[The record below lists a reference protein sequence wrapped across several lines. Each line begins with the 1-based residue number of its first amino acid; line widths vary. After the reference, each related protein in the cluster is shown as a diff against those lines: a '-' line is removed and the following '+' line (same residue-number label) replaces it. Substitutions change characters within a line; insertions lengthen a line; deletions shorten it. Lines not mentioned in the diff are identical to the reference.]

1 MNCDEI
7 AELYELRK
15 REQGPELERMRQ
27 IQAIMENDFVLPLPE
42 LSEDEKPAVA
52 NLASQGMAQISRRIA
67 SVEPTY
73 YFPSVDVGN
82 DEANQRAADR
92 KRISMGWRHDNHM
105 KQRLGKRARHFL
117 AFANSPVVIKPD
129 RKLGIP
135 RWMVKDPLWTFPGE
149 DAFDDYLPGDCIFVS
164 RHSYRGLL
172 SMFAGNEKALEE
184 IKGICKPHGWNYE
197 NPLANGDVEFELV
210 EYIDDQ
216 YDHLVLV
223 GANPDEALGMSIG
236 PASATL
242 IKANNRANHPL
253 VVNPGSIS
261 LSKQMGHFDGII
273 GMYQTQASLM
283 AMTVVAQRRAVWP
296 REWAVANPG
305 EQIDVVS
312 IPDPYKG
319 QPGEING
326 GRLEQQNLDP
336 SFRVLELMDR
346 LEYGE
351 RQTAGLPAEFGGSS
365 ATNIRTG
372 RRGAQVL
379 GATIDFT
386 IAEAQDIFA
395 TSLCEEG
402 KIAIAIDKGYFN
414 RKKVYHIATRS
425 FQGSVSYKPSQV
437 WETDKHVVDYP
448 IAGTDLQN
456 LPIEGGQRVAMK
468 TLSRR
473 AFMEI
478 DPVVTDVDAQIQQ
491 MHREGV
497 EDAFLT
503 SIQTMAADP
512 AGPYQPIHLA
522 RLDEKLAKGMELYEA
537 ITELQGE
544 IQKEQAEQ
552 APDSAAAQPGLS
564 MPGQGVEQPATIP
577 EGTASMQNLTGLL
590 GQLGAAQTAR
600 AYRPTG

>member
-1 MNCDEI
+1 MNADEI
-7 AELYELRK
+7 AELYEIRK
-15 REQGPELERMRQ
+15 REQGPELQRMRE
-27 IQAIMENDFVLPLPE
+27 IQAVMENELVLPLPE
-42 LSEDEKPAVA
+42 LSADEKPAVA
-52 NLASQGMAQISRRIA
+52 NLAQQGMSQISRRIA

-73 YFPSVDVGN
+73 YFPSVNPGSDA
-82 DEANQRAADR
+82 ANQRASDR

-105 KQRLGKRARHFL
+105 KQRLGKRARQFL
-117 AFANSPVVIKPD
+117 AYANSPVVIKPD
-129 RKLGIP
+129 SKLKIP

-149 DAFDDYLPGDCIFVS
+149 DAFDDYVPCDCIFVTQ
-164 RHSYRGLL
+164 HTYRGLK
-172 SMFAGNEKALEE
+172 SMFYGNEKAMEA
-184 IKGICKPHGWNYE
+184 IKGIAKPQGWNYE
-197 NPLANGDVEFELV
+197 NDEANGDVKFELV
-210 EYIDDQ
+210 EYIDDRE
-216 YDHLVLV
+216 DHLVLV
-223 GANPDEALGMSIG
+223 GPDPGEGMGMSMG
-236 PASATL
+236 PSSSTL
-242 IKANNRANHPL
+242 IKAPNRAGRPL
-253 VVNPGSIS
+253 VVNPGSIN

-273 GMYQTQASLM
+273 GMYQTQAALM
-283 AMTVVAQRRAVWP
+283 ALTVVAQRRAVWP

-312 IPDPYKG
+312 IPDPYQG

-346 LEYGE
+346 MEYGE

-372 RRGAQVL
+372 RRGSQVL

-402 KIAIAIDKGYFN
+402 KIAIAIDKAYFN

-425 FQGSVSYKPSQV
+425 YQGAVNYKPSET

-473 AFMEI
+473 AFMEL
-478 DPVVTDVDAQIQQ
+478 DPVVTDVDAQVQQ
-491 MHREGV
+491 MQREGV
-497 EDAFLT
+497 LDAFMT

-512 AGPYQPIHLA
+512 AGPYQPVHLA
-522 RLDEKLAKGMELYEA
+522 RLDEKLAAGQELYEA
-537 ITELQGE
+537 IMELQAE
-544 IQKEQAEQ
+544 IQKEQAEA
-552 APDSAAAQPGLS
+552 APDPAAAQPGLS
-564 MPGQGVEQPATIP
+564 APGQGVEQPATIP
-577 EGTASMQNLTGLL
+577 EGTPSMQNLTGLL